1 MRNIKI
7 SKSNYTPLARQP
19 VEYVERK
26 GKGHPDTLIDGIV
39 EKFSVELSKRYIE
52 EAGEILHHNVDKAL
66 IVGGES
72 ETGFGKCRIT
82 KPIEVILSGRAVR
95 SGPGFS
101 VPVDD
106 IAVEAARTY
115 LKENTRFLDVD
126 KEVVYTSKVMKGSS
140 DLGGIFKRS
149 ADVPLAND
157 TSFGI
162 GFAPFSETEKLV
174 LEAERFL
181 NGAEFKKAAPE
192 VGEDIK
198 VMGVRDSG
206 AISLTIS
213 AAMVG
218 NLMASMDDYARS
230 KEKVMESVMKLAK
243 GITNLDVNVEVN
255 TGDDENGEDVYIT
268 KSGLSCEAGDDGSVG
283 RGNRVNG
290 LITPFRRMTLEA
302 AAGKNP
308 VNHVGK
314 IYSVAANEIAK
325 DIVSI
330 YPQIEE
336 CNVYIVSQIGRKISD
351 PKHLNI
357 EVAPEGG
364 ASPDPIKNKIFDIAD
379 SALENLGYLTNELV
393 DGKYSIG
400 Y

>member
-7 SKSNYTPLARQP
+7 SKSNYTPLARQS

-290 LITPFRRMTLEA
+290 IITPFRPMSLEA

-308 VNHVGK
+308 VNHIGK
-314 IYSVAANEIAK
+314 IYNLLATQIAS
-325 DIVSI
+325 DVVRE
-330 YPQIEE
+330 YQGVTE
-336 CNVYIVSQIGRKISD
+336 CNLAIMSQIGKRID
-351 PKHLNI
+351 EPLNLNI
-357 EVAPEGG
+357 ELYTENGTNFDNARSKAKYVAEGW
-364 ASPDPIKNKIFDIAD
+364 
-379 SALENLGYLTNELV
+379 LENLGEFTLDISL
-393 DGKYSIG
+393 GKYKTF
-400 Y
+400 

>member
-1 MRNIKI
+1 MRNIKV

-39 EKFSVELSKRYIE
+39 ERFSVELSKRYIE

-72 ETGFGKCRIT
+72 ETAFGKCRIT
-82 KPIEVILSGRAVR
+82 KPVEVILSGRAVR

-101 VPVDD
+101 IPVDE
-106 IAVEAARTY
+106 IAVDAARNY

-126 KEVVYTSKVMKGSS
+126 KEVVYTPKVMKGSS

-162 GFAPFSETEKLV
+162 GFAPFSETERLV

-198 VMGVRDSG
+198 MMGVRDSG
-206 AISLTIS
+206 VISLTIS

-218 NLMASMDDYARS
+218 NLLASMDDYAQS
-230 KEKVMESVMKLAK
+230 KEKVKESVIKLSK
-243 GITNLDVNVEVN
+243 GITSLEVNVEVN
-255 TGDDENGEDVYIT
+255 TGDDEKGGDVYIT

-325 DIVSI
+325 DIVNI

-357 EVAPEGG
+357 EVALEGG